1 MLVYI
6 SVSYGTYLGDKK
18 GKGKGGELYLFR
30 GSRDLRIMGMGKRIR
45 AKLVEMLRMPI
56 VRR

>member
-1 MLVYI
+1 V
-6 SVSYGTYLGDKK
+6 GDKK
-18 GKGKGGELYLFR
+18 RRGKGGELYLFR